1 MYSKVPL
8 SWSKGPRATEPNL
21 PLPGFGPWS
30 VELLRPLRAVHVQQ
44 GPLFESALSAVTS
57 LVDRGGL
64 CAVGSLVAPAGLT
77 AALSPVTSPVASAA
91 WVRRRPCLL
100 CPPWWPRRPC
110 VLWAPWWPRPPGY
123 ACPYQGLAPEKR
135 KIQTQ
140 TAARK
145 RLWKQKRLRTKQ
157 LKPKQSH

>member
-8 SWSKGPRATEPNL
+8 SWSKAPRATEPNL

-64 CAVGSLVAPAGLT
+64 CAVGSLVAPAALTAGPVSCDLPCGLRRLGT
-77 AALSPVTSPVASAA
+77 EAALSAVSSLVAPAALCAVGSLVAPAA
-91 WVRRRPCLL
+91 WV
-100 CPPWWPRRPC
+100 
-110 VLWAPWWPRPPGY
+110 
-123 ACPYQGLAPEKR
+123 
-135 KIQTQ
+135 
-140 TAARK
+140 
-145 RLWKQKRLRTKQ
+145 
-157 LKPKQSH
+157 QSLIEENPLVSC

>member
-44 GPLFESALSAVTS
+44 GPLFESALFAVTS

-64 CAVGSLVAPAGLT
+64 CAVGSLVAPA
-77 AALSPVTSPVASAA
+77 A
-91 WVRRRPCLL
+91 WVRLPL
-100 CPPWWPRRPC
+100 
-110 VLWAPWWPRPPGY
+110 PGL
-123 ACPYQGLAPEKR
+123 GPEKR